1 MELVMMDVL
10 ERKSPLRFQNF
21 WHFFFYLAS
30 QKHVTII
37 QRYEPYNNTRK
48 STQRCARL
56 SCKTVLTV
64 LVRIVQTGQNISHFE
79 IVRYCANCTKYLNWL
94 NRLNFELT
102 EIIVSMYQLKIWKSM
117 NHSMFWQ
124 KKMNV
129 LLTNTDASAHKMS
142 SHFKLGKNWEPSHD
156 IQQQKTFT
164 TQYLITTKINLHS
177 LEEA

>member
-10 ERKSPLRFQNF
+10 ERKSPLRFHNL
-21 WHFFFYLAS
+21 WHFIFYLAS

-48 STQRCARL
+48 LTQKCARL

-102 EIIVSMYQLKIWKSM
+102 EIIVSMYQLKIWKSIKQYLLPG
-117 NHSMFWQ
+117 NWIYYLIYLISLSWYLASPWYCLTMFY
-124 KKMNV
+124 V
-129 LLTNTDASAHKMS
+129 FCFITSLLCSNFLADKG
-142 SHFKLGKNWEPSHD
+142 LKNYTD
-156 IQQQKTFT
+156 IQ
-164 TQYLITTKINLHS
+164 IHI
-177 LEEA
+177 